1 MTARSNEYASVVSRA
16 RTLRRLERLARL
28 LDSAFAIPGTRFQ
41 FGLDGVIG
49 LAPGVG
55 DAVGIALSSYIV
67 VEAWRMGVP
76 PQILM
81 RMIANIVVD
90 GAIGAVPIAG
100 DLFDF
105 VWKANRRNIDLLL
118 RHSRGG
124 KL

>member
-1 MTARSNEYASVVSRA
+1 MTARSNEYVSFASRA

-28 LDSAFAIPGTRFQ
+28 LDSEFRILGTGIR

-49 LAPGVG
+49 LAPGIG
-55 DAVGIALSSYIV
+55 DAVGFALSSYIV
-67 VEAWRMGVP
+67 MEAWRMGTP
-76 PQILM
+76 PQILL

-90 GAIGAVPIAG
+90 SAVGAVPIAG

-118 RHSRGG
+118 RHGRGIQD
-124 KL
+124 

>member
-28 LDSAFAIPGTRFQ
+28 LDSAFAIPGTRFR

-67 VEAWRMGVP
+67 MEAWRMGVP

>member
-28 LDSAFAIPGTRFQ
+28 LDSAFAIPGTRFR